1 MFLITSRMLRVFGLA
16 LASVAFVLPTT
27 LVAAPAQ
34 PRAQIDVAEKTRE
47 PFGDALLL
55 PAGGGVLQKWFG
67 VWRQWNDEQRTL
79 VDCRADRARCTD
91 PAALE
96 FLAIV
101 DSARALKGRAQLG
114 EINRA
119 INLAIRPVSD
129 VAAHGAIDAWS
140 SPLATLT
147 RHSGDCEDYAILK
160 FAALLEAGVSS
171 EDLRVVV
178 VRDTARSEDHGVV
191 AVRHE
196 GEWLVLD
203 NRRLLMLADTQL
215 ANYSPLL
222 QLDSAGAT
230 AIPRRLARFRP
241 GHRPFRHGRP
251 ERDRAVSPPAQ
262 SGSARAADAK
272 SAPDRTASTV
282 APSTCSSERE
292 TSGKLKAG

>member
-222 QLDSAGAT
+222 QLDGAGA
-230 AIPRRLARFRP
+230 RRYL
-241 GHRPFRHGRP
+241 
-251 ERDRAVSPPAQ
+251 DTSRA
-262 SGSARAADAK
+262 SGQDTGPSAV
-272 SAPDRTASTV
+272 V
-282 APSTCSSERE
+282 APS
-292 TSGKLKAG
+292 AIAQ